1 MFSQCFVSRTVASLV
16 DFFSAGGVVKEGR
29 KAGREGK
36 EGRKKGRKEWRNE
49 DFPEPIFWNYAK
61 KNQNL
66 NPLTHPFLS
75 TLFFQLGAN
84 SAK

>member
-1 MFSQCFVSRTVASLV
+1 MLCEPHSRIPGRF
-16 DFFSAGGVVKEGR
+16 FFSAGGVVKEGR